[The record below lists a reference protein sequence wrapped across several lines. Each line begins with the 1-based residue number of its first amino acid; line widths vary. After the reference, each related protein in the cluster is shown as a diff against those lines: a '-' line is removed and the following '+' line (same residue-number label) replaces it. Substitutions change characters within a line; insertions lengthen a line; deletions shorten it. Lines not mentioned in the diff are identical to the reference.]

1 MNLLSEFTILTQD
14 IIDKTFEISDKAE
27 EHIHIHEASTLKWGC
42 VKNFYKDPV
51 AVKEFLQRFPVVPQS
66 TTVSPGSQQHFPMPL
81 MARLTNVYAYLYGI
95 LSKYKFPIIER
106 SKFDNDDTSFSTWQ
120 TYCNTHWK
128 HMDISATS
136 MIPHSDPFSYAF
148 NIWLT
153 DDNPAGTEFYYNLS
167 DGRPIYYGR
176 ARNPSASTSVKSVE
190 WDPDKIDTFFV
201 ERGWHKYLR
210 MEPEYNSCT
219 FYPSLFFHKPEWDS
233 RNYKED
239 LVRYSQV
246 YSYRV
251 FPPQQFPM
259 VWDHYKNSE
268 EYKLQ

>member
-1 MNLLSEFTILTQD
+1 MISDLIILTQD
-14 IIDKTFEISDKAE
+14 VIDKTFEISDKAE

-42 VKNFYKDPV
+42 IKNFYKDPV
-51 AVKEFLQRFPVVPQS
+51 AVKEFLQKFPVVPQS
-66 TTVSPGSQQHFPMPL
+66 ATVSPGSQQHFPMPL
-81 MARLTNVYAYLYGI
+81 MANLTKVYAYLYGI

-106 SKFDNDDTSFSTWQ
+106 SKFDNDDESFSTWQ

-176 ARNPSASTSVKSVE
+176 ARNPSASTSVKSVV
-190 WDPDKIDTFFV
+190 WDADKIDTFFV
-201 ERGWHKYLR
+201 ARGLHKYLGR
-210 MEPEYNSCT
+210 EPENNSRT